1 MINLLESLIFG
12 ACIGSICGGFI
23 GICCIIVKNYK
34 DSKSKEIDVENI
46 TKNILHTLDEDEETG
61 SKMDYMRARPI
72 V

>member
-1 MINLLESLIFG
+1 MIDLLESVIIG
-12 ACIGSICGGFI
+12 GCIGSICGVFI
-23 GICCIIVKNYK
+23 GICFIILKNYK

-46 TKNILHTLDEDEETG
+46 TINILHTLDEETG